1 MSFPPQSPMPQQ
13 PGFSQS
19 QAGRQA
25 PGRRRIG
32 GLVLWAVI
40 AMLIGAAITQG
51 PAEVSR
57 WQLAAAI
64 KQREE
69 GNKEAAY
76 EELATAIK
84 GFPARPELILL
95 RAEWE
100 LDDGEKEKALADIDK
115 CLEKAGNELVWLQVH
130 SLFLQNC
137 GEFQKAVEDWKKI
150 EKFSK
155 RSGSP
160 PRASALNGLAYAQAL
175 ANIDLDEALTKINE
189 ALDLAP
195 NEPALLDTRG
205 FVLYRRGEYE
215 EALRDMDRAVKG
227 MDEAADVVRRKIGD
241 GIAKSAS
248 KVMADATPR
257 TLQEVKPVNNLRELY
272 EREVRSSAVGHYH
285 RALVLAAL
293 NRKEEADKELVVARE
308 LIGKEPDETLF

>member
-1 MSFPPQSPMPQQ
+1 M
-13 PGFSQS
+13 
-19 QAGRQA
+19 
-25 PGRRRIG
+25 G

-57 WQLAAAI
+57 WHLASAL
-64 KQREE
+64 KQRED

-76 EELATAIK
+76 EELASAIK
-84 GFPARPELILL
+84 GFPGRTELLLL

-100 LDDGEKEKALADIDK
+100 VDDGDKEKGLADIDK
-115 CLEKAGNELVWLQVH
+115 CLEKSGHELLWLQVH

-137 GEFQKAVEDWKKI
+137 GEFERAVEDWKKI

-175 ANIDLDEALTKINE
+175 ANIELDDALAKINE
-189 ALDLAP
+189 ALDLAV
-195 NEPALLDTRG
+195 NEAALLDTRG

-215 EALRDMDRAVKG
+215 EALKDMDRAVRG
-227 MDEAADVVRRKIGD
+227 MDEFTVAVRQKYGEEAVLKPVSKIM
-241 GIAKSAS
+241 
-248 KVMADATPR
+248 VDARPR
-257 TLQEVKPVNNLRELY
+257 TLRELEPERSARSRY
-272 EREVRSSAVGHYH
+272 ESAVRSAAVGHYH
-285 RALVLAAL
+285 RGLVLAAL
-293 NRKEEADKELVVARE
+293 GRKEEADNDLAVARE
-308 LIGKEPDETLF
+308 LSGKEPDETLF